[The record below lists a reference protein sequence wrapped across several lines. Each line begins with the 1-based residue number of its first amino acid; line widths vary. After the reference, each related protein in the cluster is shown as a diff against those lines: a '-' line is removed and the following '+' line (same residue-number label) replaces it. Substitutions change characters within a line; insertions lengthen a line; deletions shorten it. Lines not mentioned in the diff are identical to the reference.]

1 MKKYWGLISVS
12 IMLTVLVT
20 TQSSFG
26 GKLESFI
33 GKGEFV
39 TAICGT
45 DEIEGNSF
53 NIELDINEV
62 VQINCGIEQSAQAEV
77 GTNVTITEGDS
88 VKITC
93 VPPAISGQVIVPI
106 SMNNTQKVLCTTT
119 ATTD

>member
-12 IMLTVLVT
+12 IILTVLVT

-33 GKGEFV
+33 GEGEFV
-39 TAICGT
+39 TSMCGT
-45 DEIEGNSF
+45 DEIEGDSF

-62 VQINCGIEQSAQAEV
+62 VQINCGSEKSAQAEV
-77 GTNVTITEGDS
+77 ETNVTITEGDS

-93 VPPAISGQVIVPI
+93 VPPATSGQVIDPI